1 MTRLC
6 LCQRYINRRAKSS
19 WPHSGSP
26 VLDAFL
32 LAARHR
38 DRVLDAIA
46 DARDPDEARRSVAEL
61 LGIEEHTAAAV
72 VELRLRSF
80 SQSKVAEVQS
90 ERDALK
96 RRLDQGPTWASV
108 PE

>member
-1 MTRLC
+1 VSEVREPPSEEQLAAQRL
-6 LCQRYINRRAKSS
+6 S
-19 WPHSGSP
+19 

-32 LAARHR
+32 LAVRHR

-61 LGIEEHTAAAV
+61 LGIEEHTAAAQAV

-80 SQSKVAEVQS
+80 SRSNVAEVQS
-90 ERDALK
+90 ERDALQ
-96 RRLDQGPTWASV
+96 RRLDQGL
-108 PE
+108 